1 MMQQR
6 ESGCRVI
13 DSKIKVLMVISQFYP
28 IIGGAEK
35 QAQLLAQKLI
45 EKGFDVNIVT
55 GRWKFGTARK
65 ERINGIPIF
74 RNFSFWGM
82 FGIKGI
88 RTMGAFIY
96 MMSLGLFLFHN
107 KKRYDLIHIHQVLY
121 PAFVSAL
128 IAKGIFNKP
137 ILVKMGCSGLTGD
150 IINIKRFPF
159 GRFQLKYLMKK
170 VDLLVTVNHEG
181 KDEFRTIGFPESK
194 IQYIPNGTVPPRFGK
209 KDYDNAQT
217 VITTVRLDP
226 QKGIDILL
234 KAWSKVNIEQKGL
247 KLLILGQGPRES
259 ELKALATTLRIEE
272 SVQFVGLV
280 SDVGDYLKKADIFV
294 LPSRAEGMSN
304 ALIEAMGY
312 GLSCIATNISGN
324 TELVDVNPDQK
335 VSKGGFFVAKNGIL
349 INPDDVEGLT
359 KAILFLIHNARVR
372 EEVGIRGRSHIQ
384 NRFSIDSIADRYIAL
399 YRSLLQES

>member
-1 MMQQR
+1 M
-6 ESGCRVI
+6 
-13 DSKIKVLMVISQFYP
+13 KVLMVISQFHP

-45 EKGFDVNIVT
+45 KKGIDVNIVT

-65 ERINGIPIF
+65 EKIDGIQVF
-74 RNFSFWGM
+74 RNFTCWGM

-88 RTMGAFIY
+88 RTMGALIY
-96 MMSLGLFLFHN
+96 MMSLSLFLIRH

-128 IAKGIFNKP
+128 IAKGIFDKP

-150 IINIKRFPF
+150 IINLKRFPF
-159 GRFQLKYLMKK
+159 GRFQLKYLMKN

-181 KDEFRTIGFPESK
+181 KDEFKAIGFPESK
-194 IQYIPNGTVPPRFGK
+194 IQYIPNGIGPPPDGK
-209 KDYDNAQT
+209 NDYDEART

-234 KAWSKVNIEQKGL
+234 KAWHKVTFEQKGL

-259 ELKALATTLRIEE
+259 ELKDLAKALRIEE

-280 SDVGDYLKKADIFV
+280 SNVGDYLEESDIFV

-304 ALIEAMGY
+304 ALIEAMSF
-312 GLSCIATNISGN
+312 GLSCIATKISGN
-324 TELVDVNPDQK
+324 IELMGANFDQK
-335 VSKGGFFVAKNGIL
+335 VKEGDFLLEENGIL
-349 INPDDVEGLT
+349 ANPDDVEGLA
-359 KAILFLIHNARVR
+359 KAILFLIHNAKVR
-372 EEVGIRGRSHIQ
+372 KEVGIHGRSHIQ
-384 NRFSIDSIADRYIAL
+384 NHFSIDSIADRYVAL